1 MNNETINVNEES
13 TNETDLPYPVT
24 DVVSGDRISR
34 RASKAFSDLVGV
46 PIEIRQGLGR
56 MDGTPFDCM
65 YSFFKC
71 GYPNYDILPSYIKTA
86 AFYDID
92 PYDENEEEGNSR
104 LREFF
109 RQLHSEQQDYT
120 HHGFNWGGQW
130 MLDHPRHVSTKN
142 GVVIAESVS
151 PYVKDDD
158 EIDDYLYF
166 MTTFLNWGGQWMLDH
181 PRHVS
186 TKNGV
191 VIAESVSPYV
201 KDDDEIDDYLY
212 FMTTFLACIDM
223 GSQGTLVALPPAV
236 SLHNL
241 GKSATFMIVYGEIPE
256 DNMLHDFIIPI
267 PPSPIRRFLH
277 EKGYRRP
284 DEDDTESKFMGYINS
299 TDGIYAHKL
308 EPIVHDF
315 DGSILELDD

>member
-13 TNETDLPYPVT
+13 TNETNLPYPVT

-34 RASKAFSDLVGV
+34 RASKAFSDLVGA

-71 GYPNYDILPSYIKTA
+71 EYPNYDVLPSYIKTA

-109 RQLHSEQQDYT
+109 RRLHSEQQDYT

-130 MLDHPRHVSTKN
+130 MLDHPR
-142 GVVIAESVS
+142 
-151 PYVKDDD
+151 Y
-158 EIDDYLYF
+158 
-166 MTTFLNWGGQWMLDH
+166 
-181 PRHVS
+181 VS

-256 DNMLHDFIIPI
+256 DNMLHDFIVPI

-284 DEDDTESKFMGYINS
+284 DEDDTEFKLMGYIS
-299 TDGIYAHKL
+299 CIGGVYAHKL
-308 EPIVHDF
+308 EPLIHDF

>member
-1 MNNETINVNEES
+1 MDETINTNEE
-13 TNETDLPYPVT
+13 TANEMSLPYPVT

-34 RASKAFSDLVGV
+34 RASKAFSDLVGAS
-46 PIEIRQGLGR
+46 IEIRQGRGG
-56 MDGTPFDCM
+56 MDGTPFDSM
-65 YSFFKC
+65 YSFFKRD
-71 GYPNYDILPSYIKTA
+71 YPDYDVLPSYVKTA

-104 LREFF
+104 LRDFF
-109 RQLHSEQQDYT
+109 HQLHSEQQNYI
-120 HHGFNWGGQW
+120 HHGYNWGGQW
-130 MLDHPRHVSTKN
+130 MLDHPR
-142 GVVIAESVS
+142 
-151 PYVKDDD
+151 Y
-158 EIDDYLYF
+158 
-166 MTTFLNWGGQWMLDH
+166 
-181 PRHVS
+181 VS

-256 DNMLHDFIIPI
+256 DNMLHDFIVPI

-299 TDGIYAHKL
+299 TGGVYAHKL

>member
-13 TNETDLPYPVT
+13 TNKTNLPYPVT

-34 RASKAFSDLVGV
+34 RASKAFSDLVGA

-65 YSFFKC
+65 YSFLKC
-71 GYPNYDILPSYIKTA
+71 GYPNYDVLPSYIKTA

-130 MLDHPRHVSTKN
+130 MLDHPRYVSTKN

-151 PYVKDDD
+151 PYVRDD
-158 EIDDYLYF
+158 
-166 MTTFLNWGGQWMLDH
+166 N
-181 PRHVS
+181 
-186 TKNGV
+186 
-191 VIAESVSPYV
+191 
-201 KDDDEIDDYLY
+201 EIDDYLY

-256 DNMLHDFIIPI
+256 DNMLHDFIVPI

>member
-1 MNNETINVNEES
+1 MDNETINVNEES
-13 TNETDLPYPVT
+13 TNETNLPYPVT

-34 RASKAFSDLVGV
+34 RASKAFSDLVGA

-71 GYPNYDILPSYIKTA
+71 GYPNYDVLPSYIKTA

-130 MLDHPRHVSTKN
+130 MLDHPR
-142 GVVIAESVS
+142 
-151 PYVKDDD
+151 Y
-158 EIDDYLYF
+158 
-166 MTTFLNWGGQWMLDH
+166 
-181 PRHVS
+181 VS

-256 DNMLHDFIIPI
+256 DNMLHDFIVPI

>member
-13 TNETDLPYPVT
+13 TNETNLPYPVT

-34 RASKAFSDLVGV
+34 RASKAFSDLVGA

-71 GYPNYDILPSYIKTA
+71 EYPNYDVLPSYIKTA

-130 MLDHPRHVSTKN
+130 MLDHPR
-142 GVVIAESVS
+142 
-151 PYVKDDD
+151 Y
-158 EIDDYLYF
+158 
-166 MTTFLNWGGQWMLDH
+166 
-181 PRHVS
+181 VS

-256 DNMLHDFIIPI
+256 DNMLHDFIVPI

-284 DEDDTESKFMGYINS
+284 DEDDTESKFMGYIDS

-308 EPIVHDF
+308 EPLIHDF

>member
-13 TNETDLPYPVT
+13 INETNLPYPVT

-34 RASKAFSDLVGV
+34 RASKAFSDLVGA

-65 YSFFKC
+65 YSFFNANEPD
-71 GYPNYDILPSYIKTA
+71 YSSFP
-86 AFYDID
+86 
-92 PYDENEEEGNSR
+92 PYLHDVVMEEDSEVDN
-104 LREFF
+104 FF
-109 RQLHSEQQDYT
+109 FALHEDQHDYRY
-120 HHGFNWGGQW
+120 HGHNWGGQW
-130 MLDHPRHVSTKN
+130 MLDHPRYVSTKN

-151 PYVKDDD
+151 PYVKDD
-158 EIDDYLYF
+158 
-166 MTTFLNWGGQWMLDH
+166 N
-181 PRHVS
+181 
-186 TKNGV
+186 
-191 VIAESVSPYV
+191 
-201 KDDDEIDDYLY
+201 EIDDYLY

-267 PPSPIRRFLH
+267 PPSPIRKLIRERFYLEDRSGDDLH
-277 EKGYRRP
+277 DYVDCTG
-284 DEDDTESKFMGYINS
+284 GV
-299 TDGIYAHKL
+299 YAHKL

>member
-13 TNETDLPYPVT
+13 TNETNLPYPVT

-34 RASKAFSDLVGV
+34 RASKAFSDLVGA

-71 GYPNYDILPSYIKTA
+71 EYPNYDVLPSYIKTA

-109 RQLHSEQQDYT
+109 RRLHSEQQDYT

-130 MLDHPRHVSTKN
+130 MLDHPR
-142 GVVIAESVS
+142 
-151 PYVKDDD
+151 Y
-158 EIDDYLYF
+158 
-166 MTTFLNWGGQWMLDH
+166 
-181 PRHVS
+181 VS

-223 GSQGTLVALPPAV
+223 GSQGTLVAFPPAV

-256 DNMLHDFIIPI
+256 DNMLHDFIVPI

-284 DEDDTESKFMGYINS
+284 DEDDTEFKLMGYIS
-299 TDGIYAHKL
+299 CIGGVYAHKL
-308 EPIVHDF
+308 EPLIHDF

>member
-13 TNETDLPYPVT
+13 TNETNLPYPVT

-34 RASKAFSDLVGV
+34 RASKAFSDLVGA

-56 MDGTPFDCM
+56 MDGAPFDCM

-71 GYPNYDILPSYIKTA
+71 GYPNYDVLPSYIKTA

-120 HHGFNWGGQW
+120 HHGF
-130 MLDHPRHVSTKN
+130 
-142 GVVIAESVS
+142 
-151 PYVKDDD
+151 
-158 EIDDYLYF
+158 
-166 MTTFLNWGGQWMLDH
+166 NWGGQWMLDH

-277 EKGYRRP
+277 EKGYCKP

>member
-1 MNNETINVNEES
+1 MGIVHSIRFIVLEKDLIMDNETINVNEES
-13 TNETDLPYPVT
+13 TNETNLPYPVT

-34 RASKAFSDLVGV
+34 RASKAFSDLVGA

-71 GYPNYDILPSYIKTA
+71 GYPNYDVLPSYIKTA

-120 HHGFNWGGQW
+120 HHGF
-130 MLDHPRHVSTKN
+130 
-142 GVVIAESVS
+142 
-151 PYVKDDD
+151 
-158 EIDDYLYF
+158 
-166 MTTFLNWGGQWMLDH
+166 NWGGQWMLDH

>member
-13 TNETDLPYPVT
+13 TNKTNLPYPVT

-34 RASKAFSDLVGV
+34 RASKAFSDLVGA

-71 GYPNYDILPSYIKTA
+71 GYPNYDVLPSYIKTA

-130 MLDHPRHVSTKN
+130 MLDHPRYVSTKN

-151 PYVKDDD
+151 PYVRDD
-158 EIDDYLYF
+158 
-166 MTTFLNWGGQWMLDH
+166 N
-181 PRHVS
+181 
-186 TKNGV
+186 
-191 VIAESVSPYV
+191 
-201 KDDDEIDDYLY
+201 EIDDYLY

-256 DNMLHDFIIPI
+256 DNMLHDFIVPI

>member
-166 MTTFLNWGGQWMLDH
+166 MTTFL
-181 PRHVS
+181 
-186 TKNGV
+186 
-191 VIAESVSPYV
+191 
-201 KDDDEIDDYLY
+201 
-212 FMTTFLACIDM
+212 ACIDM

>member
-13 TNETDLPYPVT
+13 TNETNLPYPVT

-34 RASKAFSDLVGV
+34 RASKAFSDLVGA

-56 MDGTPFDCM
+56 MDGMPFDCM

-71 GYPNYDILPSYIKTA
+71 GYPNYDVLPSYIKTA

-120 HHGFNWGGQW
+120 HHGF
-130 MLDHPRHVSTKN
+130 
-142 GVVIAESVS
+142 
-151 PYVKDDD
+151 
-158 EIDDYLYF
+158 
-166 MTTFLNWGGQWMLDH
+166 NWGGQWMLDH

>member
-13 TNETDLPYPVT
+13 TNETNLPYPVT

-34 RASKAFSDLVGV
+34 RASKAFSDLVGA

-71 GYPNYDILPSYIKTA
+71 GYPNYDVLPSYIKTA

-120 HHGFNWGGQW
+120 HHGF
-130 MLDHPRHVSTKN
+130 
-142 GVVIAESVS
+142 
-151 PYVKDDD
+151 
-158 EIDDYLYF
+158 
-166 MTTFLNWGGQWMLDH
+166 NWGGQWMLDH